1 MRLDHYCEDSLS
13 GGRNPG
19 VPHGQRCIQMSL
31 DTALLLLGMN
41 ASAGW
46 RSALRQQ
53 SEAKEAVGN
62 MVKLTNTAHS
72 QIQCNFKKYACNA
85 GDAGNVGLILG
96 SGRFPG
102 GWHDNP
108 L

>member
-1 MRLDHYCEDSLS
+1 MCLDHYCEDSLS

-19 VPHGQRCIQMSL
+19 VPHGQGCIQMSL

-46 RSALRQQ
+46 RPALRQQ

-62 MVKLTNTAHS
+62 MVKLTDTAHS
-72 QIQCNFKKYACNA
+72 QIQCNLKKVTVNSYS
-85 GDAGNVGLILG
+85 LIII
-96 SGRFPG
+96 
-102 GWHDNP
+102 
-108 L
+108 